1 MEKHRTDE
9 TSNTKTRV
17 DSCYLPRCL
26 HSREIGE
33 KQWLVNFQNI
43 AKINCWKRF
52 SLKKPLPHWVLS
64 GVFSSKLSFEIPSL
78 DHCKYALNWLS
89 LKLFFNDHLGSSK
102 KEKDREKVWQTS
114 SPVPL
119 GKCWLF
125 YKVWC
130 FCRGWM
136 LTNSNKKEKTWQNR
150 FANVGWSDKIGVF
163 AEDGCWQ
170 SQSWRQR
177 SSCCY
182 LREWKVPVGIH
193 HVFIIIIIIT
203 I

>member
-43 AKINCWKRF
+43 AKINCWTRF

-89 LKLFFNDHLGSSK
+89 LKQFFNDHLGSSK
-102 KEKDREKVWQTS
+102 KEKDREKSMTNLFSSTPWQ
-114 SPVPL
+114 
-119 GKCWLF
+119 
-125 YKVWC
+125 
-130 FCRGWM
+130 M
-136 LTNSNKKEKTWQNR
+136 LAVLQSLVFLQR
-150 FANVGWSDKIGVF
+150 MDVDK
-163 AEDGCWQ
+163 
-170 SQSWRQR
+170 
-177 SSCCY
+177 
-182 LREWKVPVGIH
+182 L
-193 HVFIIIIIIT
+193 
-203 I
+203 